1 MGASSLHIP
10 TRMFLFTPQCVMV
23 QVGTA
28 TGRWGGSPQGSRL
41 LPGQAGMCIQEG
53 IHLPNQAVLA
63 GTPTGQPPGLTGNLV
78 SSLYHLDAVLPA
90 AVAALLLLCSAAG
103 TQVAAGILTTFRT
116 SAPPHAQ
123 FDTQVKYA
131 SMLVPWC
138 LCVTSFLPLLGLL
151 QSLVHISPGF
161 GICSTAQK

>member
-1 MGASSLHIP
+1 
-10 TRMFLFTPQCVMV
+10 
-23 QVGTA
+23 
-28 TGRWGGSPQGSRL
+28 
-41 LPGQAGMCIQEG
+41 MCIQEG

-90 AVAALLLLCSAAG
+90 AALLLLCSATG

-116 SAPPHAQ
+116 SAPLHAR

-131 SMLVPWC
+131 SILVPCC
-138 LCVTSFLPLLGLL
+138 LCVTSCWPLLGLV
-151 QSLVHISPGF
+151 QSLERISPRS